1 MNDDSNIDIYRVI
14 KDHRS
19 KKQSTSSDEQL
30 TTPAEQGRR
39 SDLTVTSSDIP
50 DIFFD
55 EIIVDYR
62 LNRIEILVLMYLYRR
77 VWCRAN
83 LFRDHGI
90 SQMMSLSEMGEK
102 LKIEMQ
108 EIYLSLRKLEELG
121 FIKTIRSGQYFV
133 RRYFQKEYDELMG
146 QNYDDF
152 DV

>member
-1 MNDDSNIDIYRVI
+1 MNDDSNIDIYRVL

-19 KKQSTSSDEQL
+19 KKQNTTGGEL
-30 TTPAEQGRR
+30 TTPAQQGRR
-39 SDLTVTSSDIP
+39 PDFTVASSDIP
-50 DIFFD
+50 DVFFD
-55 EIIVDYR
+55 EIVVNYR

-90 SQMMSLSEMGEK
+90 SQMMSLSEMGES

-133 RRYFQKEYDELMG
+133 RRYFQKDYDEALG